1 MDGMVNTCELLINV
15 AKKDKPQM
23 LQGLGQ
29 QALSWVQGLSTT
41 LSWTPNT
48 TGGQRAPHPF
58 VSTVRNVVS
67 PCRSFP

>member
-1 MDGMVNTCELLINV
+1 MANLGERSVNIVTEN
-15 AKKDKPQM
+15 KPKM

-48 TGGQRAPHPF
+48 TGGQRAPNPF

-67 PCRSFP
+67 LCRSFP